1 MTDFKKCDRCG
12 AVWSSSSSFGIIG
25 AYRSGK
31 AREIELCP
39 SCYEQVL
46 LFLND
51 RETYVE
57 VRDWGEDE

>member
-1 MTDFKKCDRCG
+1 MTDFKKCERCG
-12 AVWSSSSSFGIIG
+12 AVWASGGGFGIVG

-31 AREIELCP
+31 AMENELCP